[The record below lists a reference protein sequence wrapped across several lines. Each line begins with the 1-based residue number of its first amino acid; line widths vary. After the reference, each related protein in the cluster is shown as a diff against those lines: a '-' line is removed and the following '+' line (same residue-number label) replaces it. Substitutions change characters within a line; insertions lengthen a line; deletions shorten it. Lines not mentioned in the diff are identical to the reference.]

1 MDLYVRLLEVAL
13 GIKLEDKMLN
23 CIYSMGG
30 ADGLGKIPILDSIM
44 L

>member
-13 GIKLEDKMLN
+13 GIKLEDKILN
-23 CIYSMGG
+23 CIYSMAG
-30 ADGLGKIPILDSIM
+30 AGDLGKIPTLDAIL